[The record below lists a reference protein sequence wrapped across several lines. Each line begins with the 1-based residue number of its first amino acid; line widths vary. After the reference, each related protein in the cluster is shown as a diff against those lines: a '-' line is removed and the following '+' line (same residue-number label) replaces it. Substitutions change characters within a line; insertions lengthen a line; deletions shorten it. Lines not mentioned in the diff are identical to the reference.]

1 MGFYNPSAPIIL
13 GEEWV
18 PIREENLAFNEQVNN
33 LEMGHTF
40 ALTTATQLSVG
51 RFYVNKFPQSAM
63 DNQAYTMAVYPKGLE
78 DKSGPVHSVI
88 IPCNAV
94 GATGL
99 PTQIGTLDNVT
110 RVSNPS
116 ADPDLGIL
124 MNIGSATQKDV
135 AFFFAT
141 NQYANLLA
149 NKRILGVNF
158 LSNARFT
165 NVNGVVPANVL
176 VQTNGA
182 FLQIRN
188 EGNTNRWNF
197 PLYADDFSPQRTNN
211 PRTDRIGDVD
221 RFFGGSVANVPD
233 TIPLTYSMLQKFE
246 ATAGVTRI
254 HMHMRVPASTPVF
267 LGPFVYFNYA
277 ALEVFYCEETRVAY
291 GTKIYNPWNQS
302 PFLTDSPVM
311 GGIPQQVNPIIM
323 RDLSGNANPILQP
336 GEYVVTV
343 CEANLGDDLEVTVNA
358 GPHAELNAL
367 RQLYEI
373 PRLQGR
379 SINIP
384 FPLDSGA
391 TSTPHTFTA
400 TTSTVL
406 PQISLHVSGGTPLP
420 EVHVYGRQA
429 IGQVY
434 GTVFVTQDILDS
446 VAGANSFYPW
456 VRYYARRF
464 GETTVPLRLSS
475 TSPTVSGS
483 GYSVSITPDEWDAL
497 PEILDRWKEV
507 TLRFPNATPPV
518 MGAGFTPQWRWTAV
532 GEHKGNRWEVLGCV
546 APALSGLPGNLLN
559 LAVPPVSQL
568 GSATYGQP
576 TAGTSVNMGW
586 IPQYGPYVSATVDD
600 TTADAVLLFSQ
611 DPAPV
616 SGFSISTLS
625 QALSGIGQ
633 QCNLNPMGI
642 PTSLSYNRLTWTRQT
657 ALHVEQEFLDTFSRT
672 AASTWGTADTGQVY
686 QTSGGTAADYNVTG
700 GVGTVALPTTAAR
713 NVYTGPAAGA
723 VFTDVEYYAEVTV
736 PALATGDVYDVVLM
750 GREDFNNNNYY
761 GLNAEFDTAG
771 TIDVFVFKDV
781 GGVFTTLATSLNA
794 VPYAAGNSIGL
805 RFRLVGTTI
814 LAKVWNR
821 STQTEPAAWTVTA
834 TDSSIA
840 SGGVGTLQSRS
851 GSNTNVGL
859 VISWDNISAT
869 DLTTQTFGAYEL
881 QRMDAVDNTWETIML
896 SSSSAVSGFND
907 YEARVGILSS
917 YRIRTV
923 NAYGFYGPWSSTLT
937 ATITAPGVAVGI
949 TGGHVLIFTTNS
961 RQTGSSNLAY
971 LPIWDSSTTIA
982 EDFTFPEA
990 GFLTLQ
996 AMYNKDFFTAFRPL
1010 ERGGERFQRTVL
1022 VQAAAIAPETLA
1034 DFTSLRNMAWDQV
1047 PYICVRDEDGNRWF
1061 AAINVPSARV
1071 QRGRRLYEAT
1081 IDVIEV
1087 SDTPSQVDP

>member
-40 ALTTATQLSVG
+40 TLTSSTQLSVA
-51 RFYVNKFPQSAM
+51 RFYVNKPPSSAM
-63 DNQAYTMAVYPKGLE
+63 DNQAYTVAVYPKGLE

-88 IPCNAV
+88 IPCNSV

-124 MNIGSATQKDV
+124 FDIGAATEKNV

-165 NVNGVVPANVL
+165 GVEGVVPSNQL

-197 PLYADDFSPQRTNN
+197 PVYADDFSPNRTNN

-233 TIPLTYSMLQKFE
+233 TMPITYTGFLQKFE

-254 HMHMRVPASTPVF
+254 HMHMRVPIANPVTT
-267 LGPFVYFNYA
+267 GPFMYFNYA
-277 ALEVFYCEETRVAY
+277 ALEVFYCEETRVAV

-311 GGIPQQVNPIIM
+311 GGIPQQTNPIIM
-323 RDLSGNANPILQP
+323 RDLAGNANPVLAA

-367 RQLYEI
+367 RELYQI
-373 PRLQGR
+373 PGLKGR

-400 TTSTVL
+400 ADSSVL
-406 PQISLHVSGGTPLP
+406 PQISLHVSGGTPYP
-420 EVHVYGRQA
+420 QVHVYGRQA

-434 GTVFVTQDILDS
+434 GSITVTQDILDS
-446 VAGANSFYPW
+446 AAGGNFFYPW

-464 GETTVPLRLSS
+464 GETTVPLRLDS

-483 GYSVSITPDEWDAL
+483 GYSVSITPAQWDAL

-507 TLRFPNATPPV
+507 TLRFPDATPPV
-518 MGAGFTPQWRWTAV
+518 MGAGFTPQWRWSAT
-532 GEHKGNRWEVLGCV
+532 GEHKGSRWEVLGCV

-576 TAGTSVNMGW
+576 SAGTTVNMGW

-600 TTADAVLLFSQ
+600 TTADAVLIFSQ

-625 QALSGIGQ
+625 QPLSGIGQ
-633 QCNLNPMGI
+633 DCGLNPMGI
-642 PTSLSYNRLTWTRQT
+642 PTSLGYNRLTWT
-657 ALHVEQEFLDTFSRT
+657 SPS
-672 AASTWGTADTGQVY
+672 STG
-686 QTSGGTAADYNVTG
+686 
-700 GVGTVALPTTAAR
+700 
-713 NVYTGPAAGA
+713 
-723 VFTDVEYYAEVTV
+723 F
-736 PALATGDVYDVVLM
+736 AT
-750 GREDFNNNNYY
+750 
-761 GLNAEFDTAG
+761 
-771 TIDVFVFKDV
+771 
-781 GGVFTTLATSLNA
+781 
-794 VPYAAGNSIGL
+794 
-805 RFRLVGTTI
+805 
-814 LAKVWNR
+814 
-821 STQTEPAAWTVTA
+821 
-834 TDSSIA
+834 
-840 SGGVGTLQSRS
+840 
-851 GSNTNVGL
+851 
-859 VISWDNISAT
+859 
-869 DLTTQTFGAYEL
+869 EL
-881 QRMDAVDNTWETIML
+881 QRMDTVDSTWETIML
-896 SSSSAVSGFND
+896 SSNTAVSGFND

-917 YRIRTV
+917 YRIRRLNT
-923 NAYGFYGPWSSTLT
+923 YGFYGPWSSTLT
-937 ATITAPGVAVGI
+937 ATLPAPGVAVGVS
-949 TGGHVLIFTTNS
+949 GGHVLIFTTNS
-961 RQTGSSNLAY
+961 RQDGSSNLAY
-971 LPIWDSSTTIA
+971 LPIWDAGTTIS

-990 GFLTLQ
+990 GFVTLQ

-1022 VQAAAIAPETLA
+1022 VQAAAISPETLA
-1034 DFTSLRNMAWDQV
+1034 DFTSLRNMAWDTV
-1047 PYICVRDEDGNRWF
+1047 PYICVRDEDGNRWL
-1061 AAINVPSARV
+1061 ASINVPTGRV

-1081 IDVIEV
+1081 LDIIEV